1 MANYK
6 DIHGSNIE
14 TVTSDPSNPVN
25 GQVWYNSTDQA
36 LRGNAQTTVGAWAS
50 GGNLN
55 NQRTNGAAFGVS
67 QNSSLM
73 FGGGNASGSVDYV
86 ESYNGTSWTE
96 VADLNQDRQNIAG
109 AGIQTSGL
117 AFGGL
122 SNPPVVMR
130 ALTESWNG
138 SGWTEV
144 GDLNTTRAY
153 MGNAGVSNTSA
164 LAAGG
169 DTNATNAVV
178 AVTELYDGSSW
189 TEVGDINS
197 ARSRVG
203 SNGTQTSAII
213 YTGRLSPGTSPPYT
227 TITESWNGTSWTE
240 VADMNTAR
248 QEPGEAGSSNTDALC
263 FGGEPPPGSVLAITE
278 SWNGTS
284 WTETTDLNTARQ
296 QIAGNGTG
304 TSALATAGAPFPSV
318 SSATEEWTGP
328 GANSTVTFTVS

>member
-1 MANYK
+1 MTTYK
-6 DIHGSNIE
+6 DIRGTHIT
-14 TVTSDPSNPVN
+14 TVTTDPPAPVN
-25 GQVWYNSTDQA
+25 GQMWYNSTTQVMK
-36 LRGNAQTTVGAWAS
+36 GFTSNPVGSWAS

-67 QNSSLM
+67 QNSALM

-96 VADLNQDRQNIAG
+96 VADLNQGRQNLAG

-138 SGWTEV
+138 SSWTEV
-144 GDLNTTRAY
+144 SDLNTTRAY

-169 DTNATNAVV
+169 DTNASNSVT

-197 ARSRVG
+197 ARSRLA

-227 TITESWNGTSWTE
+227 TITESWNGSSWTE

-248 QEPGEAGSSNTDALC
+248 QQPGGAGASNTDALC

-296 QIAGNGTG
+296 QLAGNGTG
-304 TSALATAGAPFPSV
+304 TSALATGGAPFPSV
-318 SSATEEWTGP
+318 SAATEEWTAP
-328 GANSTVTFTVS
+328 ITNTVTFTAS